1 MREVDE
7 VLKQQYFRVFGNKKY
22 HIARKTEL
30 YYFCL
35 CGNVYPKDASAT
47 PISQYVGDECMSCR
61 HATSKKVYSRRR
73 REWVLEVKIRRAN
86 PEVPS

>member
-7 VLKQQYFRVFGNKKY
+7 TLKQQYFRIFGNRKY
-22 HIARKTEL
+22 HIARKTES

-35 CGNVYPKDASAT
+35 CGNIYPGNTQAT

-61 HATSKKVYSRRR
+61 HATSKKIYSRRR
-73 REWVLEVKIRRAN
+73 REWVLEVKIRRAISEQ
-86 PEVPS
+86 PV